1 MRQIAFASLVGVEPQ
16 PFAPLLAA
24 ARERGITAVEVNSGP
39 NFAPIAGAEYGG
51 HLDLEAVVRDG
62 PGAVQETLAA
72 HGAEIVALAPML
84 NALTPDTALRE
95 RRVAYLRTAI
105 AACAVLGVPRLV
117 TYGGSAFGMH
127 FTGLPG
133 LHRPHPSDKTAENLA
148 VFTEIYGPLAQLAE
162 ERGVRICFE
171 TAPRGGGEGNL
182 AHSPDLWERLFA
194 AVPSP
199 ALGLSFDP
207 SHLRWLHIAD
217 IPAVIRDFRERMYHV
232 DGKDCEVIPGRLA
245 RQGVMG
251 NSWWRYRL
259 PGRGDLDWGAI
270 FAALDEIGY
279 DGPVSIENEDPD
291 FLGLDGVAWSAEYL
305 REQQR
310 AASGERRA
318 GNGE

>member
-1 MRQIAFASLVGVEPQ
+1 MQVAFASLVGVEPQ
-16 PFAPLLAA
+16 PFPTLLAA

-39 NFAPIAGAEYGG
+39 NFAPIDGAGFGG
-51 HLDLEAVVRDG
+51 HLDLDAVVRDG
-62 PGAVQETLAA
+62 PAQVRELLAA

-84 NALTPDTALRE
+84 NALAPDAAVRA

-105 AACAVLGVPRLV
+105 EACATLGVPRMV
-117 TYGGSAFGMH
+117 TYAGSAFGMH

-133 LHRPHPSDKTAENLA
+133 TNRPHPSDRTGENLRIFA
-148 VFTEIYGPLAQLAE
+148 EVYAPLARLAE

-182 AHSPDLWERLFA
+182 AHSPDLWGRLFD

-217 IPAVIRDFRERMYHV
+217 IPATIRDFRERMYHV
-232 DGKDCEVIPGRLA
+232 DGKDCEVIPERLA
-245 RQGVMG
+245 RQGIMG
-251 NSWWRYRL
+251 NTWWRYRL

-270 FAALDEIGY
+270 LATLDEIGY
-279 DGPVSIENEDPD
+279 SGPVSIENEDPD

-305 REQQR
+305 RGQQP
-310 AASGERRA
+310 AMGK
-318 GNGE
+318 G